1 MGARQPLELYR
12 ALPSAPTF
20 NSARPLRKEFHI
32 PVTPPCTHRRLSGRP
47 LNCVLIFF
55 NVLYMCFFVFSTV
68 YHSRRHKSI
77 KKRKYSPAKYK
88 CFSLKPQNYYPV
100 LHSKVYLPGERM
112 YTRILSVFTIL
123 RRNSFLGQSN
133 IYIIFVLC

>member
-88 CFSLKPQNYYPV
+88 CFSGTYHRISFFPGRSPLALTRRSV
-100 LHSKVYLPGERM
+100 LIPA
-112 YTRILSVFTIL
+112 TALSPAGIMGISGPSATV
-123 RRNSFLGQSN
+123 R
-133 IYIIFVLC
+133 